1 MWVLFLYKIY
11 YTEFV
16 AWKLWVASCLNTEK
30 LGKRRRKVK
39 SKFESKAFSSLDTN
53 MKHSFFYLAVY
64 FSVGRMQVGHI
75 FLKHM
80 KSSLLCPTAA
90 FDLSAL
96 NIFRAIK
103 SQLLTHFQ
111 MEGNGGFPEYF
122 KVNTEKCSFSTL
134 FYSVKHLRKD
144 VLEKLL

>member
-1 MWVLFLYKIY
+1 
-11 YTEFV
+11 
-16 AWKLWVASCLNTEK
+16 
-30 LGKRRRKVK
+30 
-39 SKFESKAFSSLDTN
+39 

-122 KVNTEKCSFSTL
+122 KVNTEKCSFSTFSDNNNNFVVLTSQKQSLKLRL
-134 FYSVKHLRKD
+134 FLRNISK
-144 VLEKLL
+144 

>member
-30 LGKRRRKVK
+30 LGTRRKVK
-39 SKFESKAFSSLDTN
+39 SKFGSETTFSSLDRN
-53 MKHSFFYLAVY
+53 MKHFFL
-64 FSVGRMQVGHI
+64 FWQFISLWEECKSGTI
-75 FLKHM
+75 FQKQKTNFEI
-80 KSSLLCPTAA
+80 KSASPTAA

-111 MEGNGGFPEYF
+111 MEENGGFPEYF

-134 FYSVKHLRKD
+134 LFYRVKINW
-144 VLEKLL
+144 